1 MIDLHNIS
9 QQKPEIVLR
18 GEFGIVSGDSLII
31 APNAKNGK
39 IVILVD
45 PAKQIAAVAHFDNAT
60 KVEENMN
67 NIFGEMKNL
76 GSEIKDLQCNVME
89 KESEKTFKEKIQ
101 KSFKEKVAD
110 ALGENGNDQEVDY
123 TSWSGNDFC
132 NVVLK
137 GTGDLLIDNSS
148 ELMRTT
154 LNLLI
159 FTAEGDARLNNAMNP
174 ALIIELKK
182 IKGSAIKRTNNE
194 ESINIQVLQQTKSM
208 ILSKVS
214 TLTRILFKNPS
225 LKSFF

>member
-39 IVILVD
+39 IVTLLD
-45 PAKQIAAVAHFDNAT
+45 LTKQIAAVAHFDNAA

-89 KESEKTFKEKIQ
+89 KESEKTFKEKVQ
-101 KSFKEKVAD
+101 KSFKEKVSD
-110 ALGENGNDQEVDY
+110 ALRKNNNDQEVGH

-148 ELMRTT
+148 ELMRAA

-182 IKGSAIKRTNNE
+182 IKGSAIKRTKAE
-194 ESINIQVLQQTKSM
+194 KSINIQILQKTKST
-208 ILSKVS
+208 ILSKIGAV
-214 TLTRILFKNPS
+214 FGK
-225 LKSFF
+225 KM